1 MAFPQW
7 TDEHEAF
14 RESVRRF
21 AAEEIRP
28 FAEKWQAEG
37 AFPDDL
43 FRKAGE
49 NGLLGVRFDPKWG
62 GSGLDYWYTVILVE
76 ELVRGRDI
84 GCVVGLLVQCE
95 MATAVIH
102 DHATDALRKEWL
114 VPAITGERIAALGVS
129 EPGGGSDVASL
140 HTTAK
145 ADGDDYVIRGS
156 KIFISNGARADFVT
170 LAVRT
175 GGPGPGGVS
184 LVVCPTDAEGFQVS
198 RRLQKVDLHSSDTVE
213 LFFDDV
219 RIPRTN
225 LIGEE
230 GRGFRY
236 IMQAFQGER
245 LVLATMM
252 NAVCRD
258 VMEETLAYMG
268 ERKVFGQPI
277 GSMQAWRHRM
287 ADWITRLEASEALTY
302 RAADRLADG
311 DPQGELAVS
320 MAKLYGAELIRG
332 LVLDCAQAHGGYGFM
347 ADNYVARCSRGLQ
360 NWGIGAG
367 SSEVMREIIAK
378 RRMAVAGA

>member
-7 TDEHEAF
+7 SEEHQAF
-14 RESVRRF
+14 RRMVRRF

-28 FAEKWQAEG
+28 HAECWQQAG
-37 AFPDDL
+37 AFPDEL
-43 FRKAGE
+43 LRKAGAL
-49 NGLLGVRFDPKWG
+49 GLLGVRFDPAWG

-95 MATAVIH
+95 MATSVIH
-102 DHATDALRKEWL
+102 DHGSETLRREWL
-114 VPAITGERIAALGVS
+114 VPAIRGECIAALGVS
-129 EPGGGSDVASL
+129 EPSGGSDVASL
-140 HTTAK
+140 QTTAK
-145 ADGDDYVIRGS
+145 LDGDDYVIRGS

-170 LAVRT
+170 VAVRT
-175 GGPGPGGVS
+175 GGAGPSGVS
-184 LVVCPTDAEGFQVS
+184 LVVCPTDAKGFQVS
-198 RRLQKVDLHSSDTVE
+198 RRLKKIDLHSSDTVE

-219 RIPRTN
+219 RVPRRN

-258 VMEETLAYMG
+258 VLEETLGHMAA
-268 ERKVFGQPI
+268 RKVFGQPI

-287 ADWITRLEASEALTY
+287 ADWVTRLEASEMLTY
-302 RAADRLADG
+302 RAADQLACG
-311 DPQGELAVS
+311 DPRGEVAVS
-320 MAKLYGAELIRG
+320 MAKLYGAEVIRG
-332 LVLDCAQAHGGYGFM
+332 LVLDCAQAYGGYGFM
-347 ADNYVARCSRGLQ
+347 EENYVARCSRGVQ

-378 RRMAVAGA
+378 RCMPVTGV

>member
-1 MAFPQW
+1 MAFPAWSEQ
-7 TDEHEAF
+7 HEAF
-14 RESVRRF
+14 REAVRRF

-28 FAEKWQAEG
+28 YAETWQAEG
-37 AFPDDL
+37 HFPDEL
-43 FRKAGE
+43 FRKAGAL
-49 NGLLGVRFDPKWG
+49 GLLGVRFDPAWG

-95 MATAVIH
+95 MATSVIH
-102 DHATDALRKEWL
+102 DHGTDALRREWL
-114 VPAITGERIAALGVS
+114 VPAIRGERIAALGVS

-140 HTTAK
+140 RTSATRA
-145 ADGDDYVIRGS
+145 GDDYVIRGS

-219 RIPRTN
+219 RVPRTN

-245 LVLATMM
+245 LVLAAMM

-258 VMEETLAYMG
+258 VMEETFAYMA
-268 ERKVFGQPI
+268 ERRVFGQPI

-311 DPQGELAVS
+311 DPEGELAVS

-378 RRMAVAGA
+378 RRMPVASA